1 MQETH
6 TEAAMVCCEAGMK
19 LVSIETAAEHECL
32 TQLNNSAFTL
42 IKTESG
48 QKPGIVSISSN

>member
-6 TEAAMVCCEAGMK
+6 KEAELICCEAGMK

-32 TQLNNSAFTL
+32 TQLNNSAFFY
-42 IKTESG
+42 IQSDWP
-48 QKPGIVSISSN
+48 QMVF